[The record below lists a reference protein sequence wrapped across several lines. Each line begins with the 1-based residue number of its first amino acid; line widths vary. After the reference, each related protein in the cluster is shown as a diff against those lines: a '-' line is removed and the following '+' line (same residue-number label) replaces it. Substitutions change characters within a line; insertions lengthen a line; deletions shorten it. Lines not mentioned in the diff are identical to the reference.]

1 MRLFL
6 SEQCTGDNDADY
18 ESPQERERYAQRRK
32 DPGIPADAE
41 HQSKPDIA
49 LNLIEQAVAAGVDHG
64 YIVTDRNSGRFPNH
78 MLSKSC
84 AEFRF
89 VSEDTNLF
97 HPDDH
102 PNRKHSAHTEDVRSE
117 TPEEV
122 AECLGDDLWTEIT
135 GNEGTKK
142 SLSGEFSRTRIRE
155 VKRSDTG

>member
-78 MLSKSC
+78 MLSKS
-84 AEFRF
+84 
-89 VSEDTNLF
+89 
-97 HPDDH
+97 HP
-102 PNRKHSAHTEDVRSE
+102 RSFGSFLKIPISSIQ
-117 TPEEV
+117 TII
-122 AECLGDDLWTEIT
+122 LT
-135 GNEGTKK
+135 GNILPTP
-142 SLSGEFSRTRIRE
+142 RM
-155 VKRSDTG
+155 